1 MRARIPIQGRNWR
14 MLLNGSVLQ
23 NRYRIKRLLAQGG
36 MGAVYEAEAIQLGGV
51 TVALKQ
57 TLFGEDQQ
65 LLRDQFQLEAKTLAR
80 LKHRA
85 LPRVSDHFIEEA
97 GQFLVM
103 EFIPGDDLSSLLER
117 RGAAFDPPQV
127 MGWADI
133 LLDALEYIHTQNP
146 PIVHRDIKPQNIK
159 LTPQGELYLLDFGL
173 AKGSATTTQA
183 HKSLHAYT
191 AAYAP
196 PEQIKREGADVRSD
210 IFSLAATLYHL
221 LTNDLPKDVRLR
233 EEFLR
238 HSMPDPLIP
247 AHQSNPGIP
256 AGFSTMITRAMALE
270 RDRRYNSAAE
280 MRQALRQ
287 ARRAIAE
294 ELQQDAPRPT
304 APGNVT
310 TFDADAE
317 ARRLREEARLRE
329 LEEQHRQEAARLAET
344 RRMEE
349 EREITRRRESEETRL
364 REEASRSG
372 AGAKTNMISL
382 NLGASPIPPDEPKSA
397 PPLSRNLIIIGAAL
411 SVPLAGLIGWQAL
424 KSDGSQAPSVIGEP
438 TPAVTLTPT
447 PSPRIISS
455 YQAPAPVVTPTP
467 APSSMN
473 QTVSG
478 SVLQGK
484 AITRVQPTYPAIAR
498 AARASGAVQVQVT
511 ISEEGN
517 VIDAVAI
524 SGHPL
529 LRSASVEAARQWT
542 FQPTKL
548 SGSPV
553 KAQGVL
559 TFNFTLQ

>member
-1 MRARIPIQGRNWR
+1 MRARIPIRGRNWR

-23 NRYRIKRLLAQGG
+23 NRYRIKRLLARGG

-51 TVALKQ
+51 AVALKQ

-103 EFIPGDDLSSLLER
+103 EFIPGDDLASLLER
-117 RGAAFDPPQV
+117 RGAAFDPSQV
-127 MGWADI
+127 MDWADI

-196 PEQIKREGADVRSD
+196 PEQIKREGTDARSD

-238 HSMPDPLIP
+238 HSMPDPLTL

-256 AGFSTMITRAMALE
+256 VGFSTMITRAMALE

-280 MRQALRQ
+280 MRLALRQ
-287 ARRAIAE
+287 ARQAIAE
-294 ELQQDAPRPT
+294 ERRQDAPRPT

-329 LEEQHRQEAARLAET
+329 IEEQHRQEAARLAET

-397 PPLSRNLIIIGAAL
+397 PPLSRNLMIIGAAL
-411 SVPLAGLIGWQAL
+411 SVPLAGLIGWQVL
-424 KSDGSQAPSVIGEP
+424 KSDRGHAPSVIGEP
-438 TPAVTLTPT
+438 TPVFTLTPT
-447 PSPRIISS
+447 PSPRTIPSD
-455 YQAPAPVVTPTP
+455 QRPAAVVTSTP
-467 APSSMN
+467 APPSMN

-484 AITRVQPTYPAIAR
+484 AITRVQPTYPPIAR
-498 AARASGAVQVQVT
+498 AARASGTVQVQVI
-511 ISEEGN
+511 ISEEGK
-517 VIDAVAI
+517 VINAVAI
-524 SGHPL
+524 NGHPL

-548 SGSPV
+548 SGAPV
-553 KAQGVL
+553 RVQGVL